1 MDEERVHTTALDI
14 VLKHQSDDRRDARED
29 NAARTRARQ
38 NAEAARLSLAEMAQT
53 CVQVVFARLHG
64 MQTTESGVPITDEM
78 EKTAWEVLSR
88 IGVPKLRASAIAAS
102 VSAAP
107 EQAAAGS
114 PGWVDPKSLEQGDDV
129 ELDPASVDA
138 QITAFFESVRADQS
152 DQEETQ

>member
-1 MDEERVHTTALDI
+1 MSDTHEHVTALDI
-14 VLKHQSDDRRDARED
+14 VLQHQKDDRRDAKQGAE
-29 NAARTRARQ
+29 AKERARQ

-53 CVQVVFARLHG
+53 CVQIVFARLNG
-64 MQTTESGVPITDEM
+64 IAVDGNGQPVTEEM

-102 VSAAP
+102 ISAAP

-138 QITAFFESVRADQS
+138 QITAFFESVKAQPG
-152 DQEETQ
+152 EGPA